1 MRKTLALII
10 AVGLMAAVLALPGAA
25 LGRSAFTEYT
35 ATETQIDGPN
45 FDPAT
50 DWTKPIVQ
58 ARFTSVFEDDAT
70 DPRASGITYVSGKLS
85 ITESYE
91 PFPGFFEM
99 FGFFVPL
106 TATMHGTSL
115 TEVDGY
121 DGTWVGHWQG
131 KLVGG
136 ESFYRAVAHGTG
148 DLAGMKMMMT
158 FDSTRDPVI
167 TGRILDP
174 HGG

>member
-1 MRKTLALII
+1 MRKTLTLII
-10 AVGLMAAVLALPGAA
+10 AVGLMAALLALPGTA
-25 LGRSAFTEYT
+25 LGRAAFAEYT
-35 ATETQIDGPN
+35 ADETQIDGPN

-70 DPRASGITYVSGKLS
+70 DPRASGTTYVSGK
-85 ITESYE
+85 IT
-91 PFPGFFEM
+91 
-99 FGFFVPL
+99 L
-106 TATMHGTSL
+106 TDPATFTGIMRGTSV
-115 TEVDGY
+115 THVSGEGY

-131 KLVGG
+131 KLTGYG
-136 ESFYRAVAHGTG
+136 ESFYKAIAHGTG

-167 TGRILDP
+167 EGRILDP